1 MPITRYHNYLES
13 VGLWCEQQDTEL
25 KKQIKNSVLLAFTEA
40 EKEHKAC
47 WKELFTDV
55 YRTMPKHIR
64 FVCLFIFFIRMA
76 IYRSLKYFRI
86 F

>member
-1 MPITRYHNYLES
+1 MPIIRYRSYLES
-13 VGLWCEQQDTEL
+13 VGLWCEQRDIEL
-25 KKQIKNSVLLAFTEA
+25 KKHVKTSVLLAFTEA
-40 EKEHKAC
+40 EKERKAC

-64 FVCLFIFFIRMA
+64 FFIYFFIRMA
-76 IYRSLKYFRI
+76 IRCSSKYFKNAL